1 MKNKFIYPFIIGDLP
16 ESSYHLKYHLS
27 LILSKTFC
35 CNIIFVI
42 EKISERPL
50 AGKKKNPKEIL
61 CLLVTLNNAYLYV
74 SMHVGFNSVLMI
86 DVEIESMCI
95 SDSEVLGKL
104 FLIEIVGIA
113 KFPY

>member
-1 MKNKFIYPFIIGDLP
+1 MIGDLP

-42 EKISERPL
+42 EKNKWETLGR
-50 AGKKKNPKEIL
+50 KKNPKEML

-74 SMHVGFNSVLMI
+74 SMHVGFNRVLI

>member
-1 MKNKFIYPFIIGDLP
+1 M
-16 ESSYHLKYHLS
+16 
-27 LILSKTFC
+27 
-35 CNIIFVI
+35 
-42 EKISERPL
+42 
-50 AGKKKNPKEIL
+50 L

-74 SMHVGFNSVLMI
+74 SMHVGFNRVLI

-95 SDSEVLGKL
+95 SDSEVFGKL